1 MNSQANLLVRII
13 SRKYLME
20 ILIRAKCLPIN
31 QKLISEGEYITSLVQ
46 KIEIHHE
53 MCNHQEYPYYVW

>member
-1 MNSQANLLVRII
+1 
-13 SRKYLME
+13 ME